1 MNLQNGGSLDVVC
14 SSERKKSGSTLRPH
28 QHPGRGKA
36 VGGHRAPSLC
46 PSEAAQPRLGYKHC
60 SASSLSRDWPC
71 LTIGTVKSH
80 KRKWS
85 NSSLTNGRGRTQ
97 VSETVVTELR
107 SLTNGT
113 VKSHNGTV
121 KSHKRNLLI
130 SQTVVARRP
139 GEVSQTVV
147 SELRSLTNGSVR
159 TQVSE
164 TEVTNCEV
172 SQTNSSLSVKEV

>member
-60 SASSLSRDWPC
+60 FISLSRLAVSHNRNREVSQTEVVELKSHKRKWSNE
-71 LTIGTVKSH
+71 LKSH

-85 NSSLTNGRGRTQ
+85 NSSLTNGSGPTNSSLTNGSGRTQ
-97 VSETVVTELR
+97 VSQTVVVEL
-107 SLTNGT
+107 
-113 VKSHNGTV
+113 KSQKRYSDRTA
-121 KSHKRNLLI
+121 KSHKRY
-130 SQTVVARRP
+130 R
-139 GEVSQTVV
+139 EVSQTVP
-147 SELRSLTNGSVR
+147 
-159 TQVSE
+159 
-164 TEVTNCEV
+164 
-172 SQTNSSLSVKEV
+172 

>member
-60 SASSLSRDWPC
+60 FISLSRLAVSHNRNREVSQTEVVELKSHKRKWSNE
-71 LTIGTVKSH
+71 LKSH

-85 NSSLTNGRGRTQ
+85 NSSLTNGSGPTNSSLTNGSGRTQ
-97 VSETVVTELR
+97 VSQTEVVERTQVSQTEVVEL
-107 SLTNGT
+107 
-113 VKSHNGTV
+113 
-121 KSHKRNLLI
+121 KSHKR
-130 SQTVVARRP
+130 
-139 GEVSQTVV
+139 
-147 SELRSLTNGSVR
+147 
-159 TQVSE
+159 
-164 TEVTNCEV
+164 
-172 SQTNSSLSVKEV
+172 

>member
-60 SASSLSRDWPC
+60 FISLSRLAVSHNRNREVSQTEVVELKSHKRKWSNE
-71 LTIGTVKSH
+71 LKSH

-85 NSSLTNGRGRTQ
+85 NSSLTNGSGPTNSSLTNGSGRTQ
-97 VSETVVTELR
+97 VS
-107 SLTNGT
+107 
-113 VKSHNGTV
+113 
-121 KSHKRNLLI
+121 
-130 SQTVVARRP
+130 QTVVV
-139 GEVSQTVV
+139 ELKSQK
-147 SELRSLTNGSVR
+147 R
-159 TQVSE
+159 
-164 TEVTNCEV
+164 
-172 SQTNSSLSVKEV
+172 

>member
-60 SASSLSRDWPC
+60 FISLSR
-71 LTIGTVKSH
+71 LAVSHNRNREVSQTEVVELKSH
-80 KRKWS
+80 KRKWL
-85 NSSLTNGRGRTQ
+85 NSSLTNGSGRTQ

-113 VKSHNGTV
+113 VKSH
-121 KSHKRNLLI
+121 KRYH
-130 SQTVVARRP
+130 
-139 GEVSQTVV
+139 EVSQT
-147 SELRSLTNGSVR
+147 EP
-159 TQVSE
+159 
-164 TEVTNCEV
+164 
-172 SQTNSSLSVKEV
+172 